1 MSAAAGPARPPLPG
15 GQRSLSPAAGGA
27 LVAGFVLALVACVPA
42 AAGRHPALAA
52 SLLAAA
58 ALLATWSAGLCLS
71 TGLRGRRLALEI
83 DPRPQHY
90 VQACAQASVF
100 LYWGWHWPPVRDA
113 AVLIAA
119 QVLFAYAF
127 DLLLAW
133 SRSEAGR
140 LGFGPV
146 PVVFSI
152 NLFLWFADDRFH
164 LQLLL
169 VAFAFAAKALIRWER
184 DGRRT
189 HVFNPAAFAL
199 AVFGAA
205 LLATGTSDLT
215 RGQDIAVSQF
225 FPPHMYLWIFLV
237 ALPGQYLFGV
247 TSMTLAAVAA
257 TWLFG
262 LAWFTA
268 TGVYYFYDAYIPVAV
283 FLGMHLLFTDPS
295 TAPRTAAGRLLFGA
309 LYGAGVVAGYAL
321 LAGAGLPTFYDKLLP
336 VPLLN
341 LSAGLLDRLA
351 GSRAL
356 RRLDPAGSGVLASA
370 GRSTVAGWAGRRA
383 RPPAAD
389 PGPAGGAEVAAGASR
404 GFLAR
409 QSSPSAP
416 LDAQPTRPGVCTVLR
431 RGFLARQSSPLAPLG
446 AQRTLPGVVPRRRLL
461 GRVPAPRRRH
471 LAYMAAWAAV
481 FAVMSATGGVGDRHP
496 GQWLPFWQAAC
507 AGDRPGAC
515 RYLAARLSGHCA
527 AGSGW
532 ACNEIGVL
540 LLTRPAVAAAAGEAD
555 PRAASAAWFDQGC
568 SLGFGPA
575 CGNLGRIAGASGPFD
590 RAPPGLDDWPVVLRG
605 SKGPVADL
613 GPAALLARA
622 CRQGWPDTCGSAD

>member
-1 MSAAAGPARPPLPG
+1 MKRPLSSARGFALAAGFALG
-15 GQRSLSPAAGGA
+15 LAACA
-27 LVAGFVLALVACVPA
+27 PA
-42 AAGRHPALAA
+42 AAGRHPVVAASILGAA
-52 SLLAAA
+52 SLLAAWA
-58 ALLATWSAGLCLS
+58 AVLCAWAGR
-71 TGLRGRRLALEI
+71 RGRRLTLDV

-90 VQACAQASVF
+90 VQACAQASVL
-100 LYWGWHWPPVRDA
+100 LYWGWHWPPVREA
-113 AVLIAA
+113 AVLVAA
-119 QVLFAYAF
+119 QLLFAYAF

-133 SRSEAGR
+133 SRGESGR

-184 DGRRT
+184 DGRRV

-199 AVFGAA
+199 AVFAAA
-205 LLATGTSDLT
+205 LLTTGTSDLT

-225 FPPHMYLWIFLV
+225 FPPHMYLWIFLA

-262 LAWFTA
+262 LLHFQA
-268 TGVYYFYDAYIPVAV
+268 TGVYYFYDSYIPIAV

-295 TAPRTAAGRLLFGA
+295 TAPRTEAGRLLFGA
-309 LYGAGVVAGYAL
+309 LYGVGVVAGYAL
-321 LAGAGLPTFYDKLLP
+321 LGGAGLPTFYDKLLP

-341 LSAGLLDRLA
+341 LSVGLLDRVA
-351 GSRAL
+351 RSRGL
-356 RRLDPAGSGVLASA
+356 RRPDPTRPAVLAA
-370 GRSTVAGWAGRRA
+370 GARRPAAGWAG
-383 RPPAAD
+383 
-389 PGPAGGAEVAAGASR
+389 
-404 GFLAR
+404 
-409 QSSPSAP
+409 
-416 LDAQPTRPGVCTVLR
+416 
-431 RGFLARQSSPLAPLG
+431 
-446 AQRTLPGVVPRRRLL
+446 

-481 FAVMSATGGVGDRHP
+481 FAVMSATGGAGDRHP
-496 GQWLPFWQAAC
+496 GQWLPFWQEAC
-507 AGDRPGAC
+507 ADGRPGAC

-540 LLTRPAVAAAAGEAD
+540 LLARPEAAAAAGETD
-555 PRAASAAWFDQGC
+555 PRAASAAWFDAGC
-568 SLGFGPA
+568 ALGFEPA
-575 CGNLGRIAGASGPFD
+575 CANLGRPAGAPGPFE
-590 RAPPGLDDWPVVLRG
+590 RAPPTLDDWPVVLRG
-605 SKGPVADL
+605 SKGPVADRA
-613 GPAALLARA
+613 PAALLARA

>member
-1 MSAAAGPARPPLPG
+1 MSPAAGPARPPLPG
-15 GQRSLSPAAGGA
+15 GARSFSPGAGCL
-27 LVAGFVLALVACVPA
+27 LVAGFVLGLAGCVPA
-42 AAGRHPALAA
+42 GAGRHPVVTA

-58 ALLATWSAGLCLS
+58 ALLATWGAGLCLWA
-71 TGLRGRRLALEI
+71 GLRGRCLAVRI

-133 SRSEAGR
+133 SRGEAGR

-199 AVFGAA
+199 AVFAVA
-205 LLATGTSDLT
+205 LLASGTSDLT

-225 FPPHMYLWIFLV
+225 FPPHMFLWIFLA

-268 TGVYYFYDAYIPVAV
+268 TGVYYFYDAYIPIAV

-295 TAPRTAAGRLLFGA
+295 TAPRTEGGRLLFGGF
-309 LYGAGVVAGYAL
+309 YGLAVVAGYAL
-321 LAGAGLPTFYDKLLP
+321 LAGVGLPTFYDKLLP

-341 LSAGLLDRLA
+341 LSVGLLDRLA

-356 RRLDPAGSGVLASA
+356 RRLDPARLAALAAEGRRPAATSGPAA
-370 GRSTVAGWAGRRA
+370 GGEAAGRA
-383 RPPAAD
+383 RP
-389 PGPAGGAEVAAGASR
+389 GP
-404 GFLAR
+404 
-409 QSSPSAP
+409 
-416 LDAQPTRPGVCTVLR
+416 LR
-431 RGFLARQSSPLAPLG
+431 RL
-446 AQRTLPGVVPRRRLL
+446 
-461 GRVPAPRRRH
+461 PAPRRRH

-481 FAVMSATGGVGDRHP
+481 FAVMSVTGGLGDRHP
-496 GQWLPFWQAAC
+496 GQWLPFWRAAC
-507 AGDRPGAC
+507 ADDRAGAC

-540 LLTRPAVAAAAGEAD
+540 FRTRPEAADAAGEAD

-568 SLGFGPA
+568 ALGFEPA
-575 CGNLGRIAGASGPFD
+575 CGNLDRTAGAPGPFE
-590 RAPPGLDDWPVVLRG
+590 RAPPTLDDWPVVLRG
-605 SKGPVADL
+605 SKGPVVDRT
-613 GPAALLARA
+613 PTALLARA
-622 CRQGWPDTCGSAD
+622 CRQGWPGTCGPSD

>member
-1 MSAAAGPARPPLPG
+1 MSPAAGPARPPLPG
-15 GQRSLSPAAGGA
+15 RPWSFSPAAGGA
-27 LVAGFVLALVACVPA
+27 LVAGFVLGLLGCVPA
-42 AAGRHPALAA
+42 GAGRHPALAA

-58 ALLATWSAGLCLS
+58 ALLATWSAGLCLWA
-71 TGLRGRRLALEI
+71 GLRGRRLAVEI

-100 LYWGWHWPPVRDA
+100 LYWGWHWPPVREA

-133 SRSEAGR
+133 SRGETGR

-199 AVFGAA
+199 AVFAFA

-268 TGVYYFYDAYIPVAV
+268 TGVYYFYDAYVPIAV

-341 LSAGLLDRLA
+341 LSVGLLDRA
-351 GSRAL
+351 ARSGVL
-356 RRLDPAGSGVLASA
+356 RRLGPARRGGRASD
-370 GRSTVAGWAGRRA
+370 GRRPADGWAGRRA
-383 RPPAAD
+383 EPRGAD
-389 PGPAGGAEVAAGASR
+389 PGPGAGAGAAAGA
-404 GFLAR
+404 
-409 QSSPSAP
+409 
-416 LDAQPTRPGVCTVLR
+416 R
-431 RGFLARQSSPLAPLG
+431 RG
-446 AQRTLPGVVPRRRLL
+446 LL

-481 FAVMSATGGVGDRHP
+481 FAVMSATGGAGDRHP

-507 AGDRPGAC
+507 AADRPGAC
-515 RYLAARLSGHCA
+515 GYLAARLSGHCA

-540 LLTRPAVAAAAGEAD
+540 LRTRPEAAEAAGEAD
-555 PRAASAAWFDQGC
+555 PRAASAAWFDEGC
-568 SLGFGPA
+568 ALGFGPA
-575 CGNLGRIAGASGPFD
+575 CGNLGPTAHETGPFE
-590 RAPPGLDDWPVVLRG
+590 RGPPTLADWPVVLRG
-605 SKGPVADL
+605 SKGPVADRTP
-613 GPAALLARA
+613 GALRALA
-622 CRQGWPDTCGSAD
+622 CRQGWPDTCGPAD

>member
-1 MSAAAGPARPPLPG
+1 MIGFRPGRHHTLDNAPSNGPFPLPPVRG
-15 GQRSLSPAAGGA
+15 CA
-27 LVAGFVLALVACVPA
+27 LVGAFAIGLAACVPA
-42 AAGRHPALAA
+42 GAGRHPALAA
-52 SLLAAA
+52 SLLGAA
-58 ALLATWSAGLCLS
+58 ALLAAWSAGLCLWAA
-71 TGLRGRRLALEI
+71 RRRRSLPLHI
-83 DPRPQHY
+83 DLRPQHY

-119 QVLFAYAF
+119 QIFFAYAF

-133 SRSEAGR
+133 SRGGAGR

-152 NLFLWFADDRFH
+152 NLFLWFDESRFH

-184 DGRRT
+184 DGRRV

-199 AVFGAA
+199 AVFA
-205 LLATGTSDLT
+205 LALIATGTSDLT
-215 RGQDIAVSQF
+215 RGRDIAVSQF
-225 FPPHMYLWIFLV
+225 FPPHMYVWIFLV

-262 LAWFTA
+262 LAYFQA
-268 TGVYYFYDAYIPVAV
+268 TGVYYFYDAYIPIAV

-295 TAPRTAAGRLLFGA
+295 TAPRTAAGRVLFGV

-341 LSAGLLDRLA
+341 LSVGLLDRLA
-351 GSRAL
+351 KSRPL
-356 RRLDPAGSGVLASA
+356 RRLAPA
-370 GRSTVAGWAGRRA
+370 R
-383 RPPAAD
+383 
-389 PGPAGGAEVAAGASR
+389 
-404 GFLAR
+404 
-409 QSSPSAP
+409 
-416 LDAQPTRPGVCTVLR
+416 
-431 RGFLARQSSPLAPLG
+431 LG
-446 AQRTLPGVVPRRRLL
+446 A
-461 GRVPAPRRRH
+461 PAPRRRH
-471 LAYMAAWAAV
+471 LAYMGAWAAV
-481 FAVMSATGGVGDRHP
+481 FAVMGTTGGVGDRHP

-507 AGDRPGAC
+507 ADGRPGAC

-532 ACNEIGVL
+532 ACNETGVL
-540 LLTRPAVAAAAGEAD
+540 LRTRSETASAVGEPD

-568 SLGFGPA
+568 ALGFEPA
-575 CGNLGRIAGASGPFD
+575 CANLGRSAGAPGPLE
-590 RAPPGLDDWPVVLRG
+590 RGPPTLDDWPVVLRG
-605 SKGPVADL
+605 GKGPVVDRV
-613 GPAALLARA
+613 PAALRALA
-622 CRQGWPDTCGSAD
+622 CRQGWPGTCDQAG

>member
-1 MSAAAGPARPPLPG
+1 MFPAAGPARPPLPG
-15 GQRSLSPAAGGA
+15 PGSFSPAAGGA
-27 LVAGFVLALVACVPA
+27 LVAGFVLGLLGCVPA
-42 AAGRHPALAA
+42 SAGRHPAIAA

-58 ALLATWSAGLCLS
+58 ALLATWSAGLCLWA
-71 TGLRGRRLALEI
+71 GLRGRRLAVEI

-133 SRSEAGR
+133 SRGEAGR

-199 AVFGAA
+199 AVFSAA

-341 LSAGLLDRLA
+341 LSVGLLDRLA
-351 GSRAL
+351 RSRVL
-356 RRLDPAGSGVLASA
+356 RRLEPAGPADLAA
-370 GRSTVAGWAGRRA
+370 VGRR
-383 RPPAAD
+383 PAAVPAD
-389 PGPAGGAEVAAGASR
+389 PPGR
-404 GFLAR
+404 G
-409 QSSPSAP
+409 
-416 LDAQPTRPGVCTVLR
+416 
-431 RGFLARQSSPLAPLG
+431 
-446 AQRTLPGVVPRRRLL
+446 LL

-481 FAVMSATGGVGDRHP
+481 FVVMSATGGVGDRHP

-507 AGDRPGAC
+507 ADDRPGAC

-540 LLTRPAVAAAAGEAD
+540 LRTRPEAAAAAGEAD

-568 SLGFGPA
+568 ALGFGPA
-575 CGNLGRIAGASGPFD
+575 CGNRGRTAGAPGPFG

-605 SKGPVADL
+605 SKGPVADRT
-613 GPAALLARA
+613 PAALLARA

>member
-1 MSAAAGPARPPLPG
+1 MSPAAGPARPPLPG
-15 GQRSLSPAAGGA
+15 GPRSFSPAAGCS
-27 LVAGFVLALVACVPA
+27 LVAGFVLGLVACVPA
-42 AAGRHPALAA
+42 GAGRHPVVAA

-58 ALLATWSAGLCLS
+58 ALLATWGAGLCLWA
-71 TGLRGRRLALEI
+71 GRRGRRLAVDI

-100 LYWGWHWPPVRDA
+100 LYWGWHWLPVREA

-133 SRSEAGR
+133 SRGEAGR

-199 AVFGAA
+199 AVFAVA
-205 LLATGTSDLT
+205 LLATGTNDLT

-225 FPPHMYLWIFLV
+225 FPPHMFLWIFLA

-268 TGVYYFYDAYIPVAV
+268 TGVYYFYDAYIPIAV

-295 TAPRTAAGRLLFGA
+295 TAPRSEGGRLLFGA
-309 LYGAGVVAGYAL
+309 LYGLAVVAGYAL

-341 LSAGLLDRLA
+341 LSVGLLDRLA
-351 GSRAL
+351 RSRAL
-356 RRLDPAGSGVLASA
+356 RRLDPARPAASA
-370 GRSTVAGWAGRRA
+370 AEGRR
-383 RPPAAD
+383 PAATSG
-389 PGPAGGAEVAAGASR
+389 PPAGGEAAGGA
-404 GFLAR
+404 
-409 QSSPSAP
+409 
-416 LDAQPTRPGVCTVLR
+416 R
-431 RGFLARQSSPLAPLG
+431 RGPLL
-446 AQRTLPGVVPRRRLL
+446 
-461 GRVPAPRRRH
+461 RVPAPRRRH

-481 FAVMSATGGVGDRHP
+481 FAVMSATGGAGDRHP

-507 AGDRPGAC
+507 ADDRAGAC

-540 LLTRPAVAAAAGEAD
+540 FRTRPEAADAAGEAD

-568 SLGFGPA
+568 ALGFEPA
-575 CGNLGRIAGASGPFD
+575 CGNLDRTAGAPGPFE

-605 SKGPVADL
+605 SKGPVVDRT
-613 GPAALLARA
+613 PAALLARA
-622 CRQGWPDTCGSAD
+622 CRQGWPGTCGPSD

>member
-1 MSAAAGPARPPLPG
+1 MPSDAGPARRLRELPPALG
-15 GQRSLSPAAGGA
+15 FALAGGFA
-27 LVAGFVLALVACVPA
+27 LGLLACVPA
-42 AAGRHPALAA
+42 AADRHPVVAASLVGAA
-52 SLLAAA
+52 SLL
-58 ALLATWSAGLCLS
+58 SAWGAVVWVWAS
-71 TGLRGRRLALEI
+71 RRGRRPTLEI

-113 AVLIAA
+113 AALIAA

-133 SRSEAGR
+133 SRGEAGR

-184 DGRRT
+184 DGRRA

-199 AVFGAA
+199 AVFAAA

-268 TGVYYFYDAYIPVAV
+268 TGVYYFYDAYVPIAV

-295 TAPRTAAGRLLFGA
+295 TAPRTEAGRLLFGA
-309 LYGAGVVAGYAL
+309 LYGVGVVAGYAL

-341 LSAGLLDRLA
+341 LSVGLLDRLA
-351 GSRAL
+351 G
-356 RRLDPAGSGVLASA
+356 RRLP
-370 GRSTVAGWAGRRA
+370 
-383 RPPAAD
+383 
-389 PGPAGGAEVAAGASR
+389 
-404 GFLAR
+404 
-409 QSSPSAP
+409 
-416 LDAQPTRPGVCTVLR
+416 
-431 RGFLARQSSPLAPLG
+431 
-446 AQRTLPGVVPRRRLL
+446 
-461 GRVPAPRRRH
+461 GRVPEPRRRH

-507 AGDRPGAC
+507 ADGRPGAC
-515 RYLAARLSGHCA
+515 GYLAARLSGHCV

-540 LLTRPAVAAAAGEAD
+540 LLTRPEAVATAGEAEPRPAAAAWFGE
-555 PRAASAAWFDQGC
+555 GC
-568 SLGFGPA
+568 ALGLSL
-575 CGNLGRIAGASGPFD
+575 IHI
-590 RAPPGLDDWPVVLRG
+590 
-605 SKGPVADL
+605 
-613 GPAALLARA
+613 
-622 CRQGWPDTCGSAD
+622 

>member
-1 MSAAAGPARPPLPG
+1 MSPAAGPARPPLPG
-15 GQRSLSPAAGGA
+15 GARSFSPAAGCL
-27 LVAGFVLALVACVPA
+27 LVAGFVLGLAVCVPA
-42 AAGRHPALAA
+42 GAGRHPVVAG

-58 ALLATWSAGLCLS
+58 ALLATWGAGLCLWA
-71 TGLRGRRLALEI
+71 GLRGRRLAVEI

-133 SRSEAGR
+133 SRGEAGR

-199 AVFGAA
+199 AVFAVA
-205 LLATGTSDLT
+205 LFASGTSDLT

-225 FPPHMYLWIFLV
+225 FPPHMFLWIFLA

-268 TGVYYFYDAYIPVAV
+268 TGVYYFYDAYIPIAV

-295 TAPRTAAGRLLFGA
+295 TAPRTEGGRLLFGA
-309 LYGAGVVAGYAL
+309 FYGLAVVAGYAL

-341 LSAGLLDRLA
+341 LSVGLLDRLA

-356 RRLDPAGSGVLASA
+356 RRLDPARLAA
-370 GRSTVAGWAGRRA
+370 LAAEGRRPAATSGPAAGGEAGEDA
-383 RPPAAD
+383 RP
-389 PGPAGGAEVAAGASR
+389 GP
-404 GFLAR
+404 
-409 QSSPSAP
+409 
-416 LDAQPTRPGVCTVLR
+416 LR
-431 RGFLARQSSPLAPLG
+431 RL
-446 AQRTLPGVVPRRRLL
+446 
-461 GRVPAPRRRH
+461 PAPRRRH

-507 AGDRPGAC
+507 ADARPGAC

-540 LLTRPAVAAAAGEAD
+540 FRTRPEAADAAGEAD

-568 SLGFGPA
+568 ALGFEPA
-575 CGNLGRIAGASGPFD
+575 CGNLDRTAGAPGPFE
-590 RAPPGLDDWPVVLRG
+590 RAPPTLDDWPVVLRG
-605 SKGPVADL
+605 SKGPVVDRT
-613 GPAALLARA
+613 PAALLARA
-622 CRQGWPDTCGSAD
+622 CRQGWPGTCGPSD

>member
-1 MSAAAGPARPPLPG
+1 MSPAAGPARPPLPG
-15 GQRSLSPAAGGA
+15 RPRSLSPAAGGA
-27 LVAGFVLALVACVPA
+27 LVAGFVLGLVACVPA

-58 ALLATWSAGLCLS
+58 ALLATWGAGLCLS

-133 SRSEAGR
+133 SRGEAGR

-199 AVFGAA
+199 AVFSAA

-225 FPPHMYLWIFLV
+225 FPPNMYLWIFLV

-268 TGVYYFYDAYIPVAV
+268 TGVYFFYDAYVPIAV

-341 LSAGLLDRLA
+341 LSVGLLDRLA

-356 RRLDPAGSGVLASA
+356 RRLDPAPSADLAA
-370 GRSTVAGWAGRRA
+370 AGRR
-383 RPPAAD
+383 PAATS
-389 PGPAGGAEVAAGASR
+389 GPAAVAAAAEVAPR

-416 LDAQPTRPGVCTVLR
+416 PGAQPTRPEVCTVL
-431 RGFLARQSSPLAPLG
+431 
-446 AQRTLPGVVPRRRLL
+446 RRRLL

-471 LAYMAAWAAV
+471 LAYMAAWAVV

-507 AGDRPGAC
+507 ADDRPGAC

-540 LLTRPAVAAAAGEAD
+540 LRTRPEAAAAAGEAD

-568 SLGFGPA
+568 ALGFGPA
-575 CGNLGRIAGASGPFD
+575 CRNLGPTAGAPGPFD

-605 SKGPVADL
+605 SKGPVADRT
-613 GPAALLARA
+613 PAALLARA

>member
-1 MSAAAGPARPPLPG
+1 MPPEVGPARRP
-15 GQRSLSPAAGGA
+15 
-27 LVAGFVLALVACVPA
+27 LALPPTLGFALAGAFALGLAACAPA
-42 AAGRHPALAA
+42 GAGRHPVVAASLLGAA
-52 SLLAAA
+52 SLLAA
-58 ALLATWSAGLCLS
+58 WGAGLCLWA
-71 TGLRGRRLALEI
+71 GRRGGRLTLEI

-100 LYWGWHWPPVRDA
+100 LYWGWHWPPVGDA
-113 AVLIAA
+113 AALIAA

-133 SRSEAGR
+133 SRGEAGR

-268 TGVYYFYDAYIPVAV
+268 TGVYYFYDAYVPIAV

-341 LSAGLLDRLA
+341 LSVGLFDRLA
-351 GSRAL
+351 ASRAL
-356 RRLDPAGSGVLASA
+356 RRLDPARSAVLAE
-370 GRSTVAGWAGRRA
+370 AGRR
-383 RPPAAD
+383 PAAT
-389 PGPAGGAEVAAGASR
+389 PGPAAVGAAAEDVPRGPLARQSSLSAPLGAQPTRSGVVPR
-404 GFLAR
+404 RRLLAR
-409 QSSPSAP
+409 QSSPSVLP
-416 LDAQPTRPGVCTVLR
+416 GAQPTLPGVCTVL
-431 RGFLARQSSPLAPLG
+431 
-446 AQRTLPGVVPRRRLL
+446 RRRLL

-496 GQWLPFWQAAC
+496 GQWLPFWQGAC
-507 AGDRPGAC
+507 ADDRPGAC

-540 LLTRPAVAAAAGEAD
+540 LRTRPAAAAAAGEAD

-568 SLGFGPA
+568 ALGFGPA
-575 CGNLGRIAGASGPFD
+575 CANLGLTAGASGPFD
-590 RAPPGLDDWPVVLRG
+590 RAPPTLDDWPVVLRG
-605 SKGPVADL
+605 SKGPVADRS
-613 GPAALLARA
+613 PAALLARA

>member
-1 MSAAAGPARPPLPG
+1 MTKMINWRKVPLRPLLLPPALGLAPAGA
-15 GQRSLSPAAGGA
+15 
-27 LVAGFVLALVACVPA
+27 FVLGLLALAPA
-42 AAGRHPALAA
+42 GAGRHPVVAASLVGAA
-52 SLLAAA
+52 SLLAA
-58 ALLATWSAGLCLS
+58 WGGGLCLWARA
-71 TGLRGRRLALEI
+71 RGRRLTLEI

-113 AVLIAA
+113 AVLVAA
-119 QVLFAYAF
+119 QLLFAYAF

-133 SRSEAGR
+133 SRGEAGR

-199 AVFGAA
+199 AVFSAA

-341 LSAGLLDRLA
+341 LSVGWLDRLA
-351 GSRAL
+351 RSRVL
-356 RRLDPAGSGVLASA
+356 RRLDPAGSAVLAA
-370 GRSTVAGWAGRRA
+370 AGRRPA
-383 RPPAAD
+383 AVPGPPAAV
-389 PGPAGGAEVAAGASR
+389 AAVGGA
-404 GFLAR
+404 
-409 QSSPSAP
+409 P
-416 LDAQPTRPGVCTVLR
+416 
-431 RGFLARQSSPLAPLG
+431 
-446 AQRTLPGVVPRRRLL
+446 
-461 GRVPAPRRRH
+461 RVPAPRRRH

-496 GQWLPFWQAAC
+496 ASGCRSGRRPAPATAPARAATS
-507 AGDRPGAC
+507 RPAC
-515 RYLAARLSGHCA
+515 RATARPA
-527 AGSGW
+527 RAGR
-532 ACNEIGVL
+532 A
-540 LLTRPAVAAAAGEAD
+540 TRPACSSRTRPEAAAAAD
-555 PRAASAAWFDQGC
+555 DPGPPGGVRRLVRRGAASWGSSPRAGTSA
-568 SLGFGPA
+568 GPPP
-575 CGNLGRIAGASGPFD
+575 LPGPFE
-590 RAPPGLDDWPVVLRG
+590 RAPPGPRRLAHRPQGQQGADRRPRSRRPPRAGLPPGLGGDLRARG
-605 SKGPVADL
+605 LTGDL
-613 GPAALLARA
+613 RARGLTPLAAAGRVRA
-622 CRQGWPDTCGSAD
+622 SRTP

>member
-1 MSAAAGPARPPLPG
+1 M
-15 GQRSLSPAAGGA
+15 
-27 LVAGFVLALVACVPA
+27 AGFVLGLAGCVPA
-42 AAGRHPALAA
+42 GAGRHPVVAA

-58 ALLATWSAGLCLS
+58 ALLATWGAGLCLWA
-71 TGLRGRRLALEI
+71 GLRGRRLAVEI

-100 LYWGWHWPPVRDA
+100 LYWGWHWPPVREA
-113 AVLIAA
+113 AVLVAA

-133 SRSEAGR
+133 SRGEAGR
-140 LGFGPV
+140 IGFGPV

-164 LQLLL
+164 LQLAL

-184 DGRRT
+184 DGRRV

-199 AVFGAA
+199 AVFSAA
-205 LLATGTSDLT
+205 LVLTGTSDLT

-225 FPPHMYLWIFLV
+225 FPPHIYVWIFLA

-262 LAWFTA
+262 LLYFQA
-268 TGVYYFYDAYIPVAV
+268 TGVYYFYDSYVPIAV

-295 TAPRTAAGRLLFGA
+295 TAPRSEGGRLLFGV

-321 LAGAGLPTFYDKLLP
+321 LARAGLPTFYDKLLP

-341 LSAGLLDRLA
+341 LSVGLLDRLA

-356 RRLDPAGSGVLASA
+356 RLLGPARFGGLAPEGRRPGV
-370 GRSTVAGWAGRRA
+370 GRAGRRA
-383 RPPAAD
+383 EAPLAD
-389 PGPAGGAEVAAGASR
+389 PGPGGGAAAAAGGR
-404 GFLAR
+404 G
-409 QSSPSAP
+409 
-416 LDAQPTRPGVCTVLR
+416 G
-431 RGFLARQSSPLAPLG
+431 
-446 AQRTLPGVVPRRRLL
+446 LL
-461 GRVPAPRRRH
+461 GRVTAPRRRH

-481 FAVMSATGGVGDRHP
+481 FAVMSVTGGVGDRHP
-496 GQWLPFWQAAC
+496 GQWLPFWQGAC
-507 AGDRPGAC
+507 AEGRPGAC
-515 RYLAARLSGHCA
+515 GYLVARQSGHCA

-532 ACNEIGVL
+532 ACNETGVL
-540 LLTRPAVAAAAGEAD
+540 LLTRPAAAADAGEPD
-555 PRAASAAWFDQGC
+555 PRAASGAWFERGC
-568 SLGFGPA
+568 ALGFAPA
-575 CGNLGRIAGASGPFD
+575 CENLRRPAGSPGSFE

-605 SKGPVADL
+605 SKGPVADRT
-613 GPAALLARA
+613 PAALLARA
-622 CRQGWPDTCGSAD
+622 CRQGWPGTCDRAG

>member
-1 MSAAAGPARPPLPG
+1 MSPAAGPPRPPLPG
-15 GQRSLSPAAGGA
+15 PGSFSPAAGGA
-27 LVAGFVLALVACVPA
+27 LVAGFVLGLAACAPA
-42 AAGRHPALAA
+42 GAGRHPAIAA

-58 ALLATWSAGLCLS
+58 ALLATWSAGLCLWA
-71 TGLRGRRLALEI
+71 GLRGRRLAVEI

-133 SRSEAGR
+133 SRGEAGR

-199 AVFGAA
+199 AVFSAA

-321 LAGAGLPTFYDKLLP
+321 LSGAGLPTFYDKLLP

-341 LSAGLLDRLA
+341 LSVGLLDRLA
-351 GSRAL
+351 RSPAL
-356 RRLDPAGSGVLASA
+356 RRLEPAGSAVLA
-370 GRSTVAGWAGRRA
+370 AGRRSSA
-383 RPPAAD
+383 VPADPPGRGPEVRPDLAAVGRRPSAV
-389 PGPAGGAEVAAGASR
+389 PGPAFAGEVAG
-404 GFLAR
+404 G
-409 QSSPSAP
+409 
-416 LDAQPTRPGVCTVLR
+416 GR
-431 RGFLARQSSPLAPLG
+431 RG
-446 AQRTLPGVVPRRRLL
+446 LL

-507 AGDRPGAC
+507 ADDRPGAC
-515 RYLAARLSGHCA
+515 GYLAARLSGHCA

-540 LLTRPAVAAAAGEAD
+540 LRTRPEAAAAAGEAD

-568 SLGFGPA
+568 ALGFGPA
-575 CGNLGRIAGASGPFD
+575 CGNRGRPVGAPGPFD

-605 SKGPVADL
+605 SKGPVADRTP
-613 GPAALLARA
+613 GALLARA

>member
-1 MSAAAGPARPPLPG
+1 MPPEVGPAR
-15 GQRSLSPAAGGA
+15 RR
-27 LVAGFVLALVACVPA
+27 LALPPALGFALAGAFALGLAACVPA
-42 AAGRHPALAA
+42 GAGRHPVVAASLVGAA
-52 SLLAAA
+52 SLLAA
-58 ALLATWSAGLCLS
+58 WGAGLCLWA
-71 TGLRGRRLALEI
+71 GRRGRRLTLEI

-113 AVLIAA
+113 AVLVAA
-119 QVLFAYAF
+119 QLLFAYAF

-133 SRSEAGR
+133 SRGEAGR

-199 AVFGAA
+199 AVFGVA

-225 FPPHMYLWIFLV
+225 FPPHMFLWIFLA

-268 TGVYYFYDAYIPVAV
+268 TGVYYFYDAYIPIAV

-295 TAPRTAAGRLLFGA
+295 TAPRTEAGRLLFGA

-341 LSAGLLDRLA
+341 LSVGLLDRLA

-356 RRLDPAGSGVLASA
+356 RLLGPARFGGLAPEGRRPGA
-370 GRSTVAGWAGRRA
+370 GRAGRREE
-383 RPPAAD
+383 PLVAD
-389 PGPAGGAEVAAGASR
+389 PGPGGGAAAAAGGR
-404 GFLAR
+404 G
-409 QSSPSAP
+409 
-416 LDAQPTRPGVCTVLR
+416 G
-431 RGFLARQSSPLAPLG
+431 
-446 AQRTLPGVVPRRRLL
+446 LL
-461 GRVPAPRRRH
+461 GRVTAPRRRH

-507 AGDRPGAC
+507 ADDRPGAC

-540 LLTRPAVAAAAGEAD
+540 LRTRPEAAAAAGETD
-555 PRAASAAWFDQGC
+555 PRAASAAWFEQGC
-568 SLGFGPA
+568 AIGFEPA
-575 CGNLGRIAGASGPFD
+575 CANLGRNTGAPGRFE
-590 RAPPGLDDWPVVLRG
+590 RAPPALDDWPVVLRG
-605 SKGPVADL
+605 SKGPVADRTP
-613 GPAALLARA
+613 GALRALA
-622 CRQGWPDTCGSAD
+622 CRQGWPDTCGPAD

>member
-1 MSAAAGPARPPLPG
+1 MSPAAGPARPPLPG
-15 GQRSLSPAAGGA
+15 RPRSFSPAAGGA
-27 LVAGFVLALVACVPA
+27 LVAGFVLGLLGCVPA
-42 AAGRHPALAA
+42 GAGRHPALAA

-58 ALLATWSAGLCLS
+58 ALLATWSAGLCLWA
-71 TGLRGRRLALEI
+71 GLRGRRLAVEL

-133 SRSEAGR
+133 SRGEAGR

-169 VAFAFAAKALIRWER
+169 VAFAFAAKSLIRWER

-199 AVFGAA
+199 AVFAVA
-205 LLATGTSDLT
+205 LLVTGTSDLT

-268 TGVYYFYDAYIPVAV
+268 TGVYYFYDAYVPIAV

-341 LSAGLLDRLA
+341 LSVGLLDRVA
-351 GSRAL
+351 RSGVL
-356 RRLDPAGSGVLASA
+356 RRLGPALVGGLPSEGRRPAA
-370 GRSTVAGWAGRRA
+370 GRAGRRA
-383 RPPAAD
+383 EPRAAD
-389 PGPAGGAEVAAGASR
+389 PGPGGGAEVAAGARR
-404 GFLAR
+404 GLPAR
-409 QSSPSAP
+409 PSSP
-416 LDAQPTRPGVCTVLR
+416 T
-431 RGFLARQSSPLAPLG
+431 APLG
-446 AQRTLPGVVPRRRLL
+446 AQPTLPGVCAVLRRRLL
-461 GRVPAPRRRH
+461 GRVPEPRRRH

-481 FAVMSATGGVGDRHP
+481 FVVMSATGGAGDRHP
-496 GQWLPFWQAAC
+496 GQWLPFWQGAC
-507 AGDRPGAC
+507 ADGRPGAC

-540 LLTRPAVAAAAGEAD
+540 LRTRPGVAAAAGEAD
-555 PRAASAAWFDQGC
+555 PRAAAAAWFDQGC
-568 SLGFGPA
+568 ALGFGPA
-575 CGNLGRIAGASGPFD
+575 CGNLGRPAGAPGLFE
-590 RAPPGLDDWPVVLRG
+590 RAPPTLDDWPMVLRG
-605 SKGPVADL
+605 SKGPVADRSP
-613 GPAALLARA
+613 GALLARA
-622 CRQGWPDTCGSAD
+622 CRQGWPDMCGSAD

>member
-1 MSAAAGPARPPLPG
+1 MKRCPLPPGRRGRRGRDGRGRSRRPRLRARG
-15 GQRSLSPAAGGA
+15 GLRPR
-27 LVAGFVLALVACVPA
+27 LVACVPA
-42 AAGRHPALAA
+42 AAGRHPAVAG

-58 ALLATWSAGLCLS
+58 AVLAAWSSGLWL
-71 TGLRGRRLALEI
+71 GARRGGRRLAL
-83 DPRPQHY
+83 DVDLRPQHY

-113 AVLIAA
+113 AALIFA
-119 QVLFAYAF
+119 QLLFAYAF

-133 SRSEAGR
+133 SRGEAGR

-152 NLFLWFADDRFH
+152 NLFLWFADERFH
-164 LQLLL
+164 FQLLL

-199 AVFGAA
+199 AVFAVA

-225 FPPHMYLWIFLV
+225 FPPRMYLLIFLA

-268 TGVYYFYDAYIPVAV
+268 TGVYYFYDAYIPIAV

-295 TAPRTAAGRLLFGA
+295 TAPRTEAGRLLFGA

-321 LAGAGLPTFYDKLLP
+321 LARAGLPTFYDKLLP

-341 LSAGLLDRLA
+341 LSVGLLDRLA
-351 GSRAL
+351 RSPTL
-356 RRLDPAGSGVLASA
+356 RRLGPARLGALAAA
-370 GRSTVAGWAGRRA
+370 GP
-383 RPPAAD
+383 PPAV
-389 PGPAGGAEVAAGASR
+389 PGPAAGGDAAGGAPR
-404 GFLAR
+404 G
-409 QSSPSAP
+409 
-416 LDAQPTRPGVCTVLR
+416 
-431 RGFLARQSSPLAPLG
+431 
-446 AQRTLPGVVPRRRLL
+446 LL

-481 FAVMSATGGVGDRHP
+481 FAVMSATGGAGDRHP

-507 AGDRPGAC
+507 ADDGPGAC
-515 RYLAARLSGHCA
+515 RYLAARLSGHCGT
-527 AGSGW
+527 GSGW
-532 ACNEIGVL
+532 ACNETGLL
-540 LLTRPAVAAAAGEAD
+540 LLTRPGAAAAVGEPD
-555 PRAASAAWFDQGC
+555 PGAASAAWFEQGC
-568 SLGFGPA
+568 ALGFGPA
-575 CGNLGRIAGASGPFD
+575 CGNLGRPAGAAGPFE
-590 RAPPGLDDWPVVLRG
+590 RAPPTLDDWPVVLRG
-605 SKGPVADL
+605 SKGPVADRAA
-613 GPAALLARA
+613 AALLARA
-622 CRQGWPDTCGSAD
+622 CRQGWPDTCGPAD

>member
-1 MSAAAGPARPPLPG
+1 MSPAAGPARPPLPG
-15 GQRSLSPAAGGA
+15 GARSFSPAAGCL
-27 LVAGFVLALVACVPA
+27 LVAGFVLGLAVCVPA
-42 AAGRHPALAA
+42 GAGRHPVVAG

-58 ALLATWSAGLCLS
+58 ALLATWGAGLCLWA
-71 TGLRGRRLALEI
+71 GLRGRRLAVEI

-133 SRSEAGR
+133 SRGEAGR

-199 AVFGAA
+199 AVFAVA
-205 LLATGTSDLT
+205 LLASGTSDLT

-225 FPPHMYLWIFLV
+225 FPPHMFLWIFLA

-268 TGVYYFYDAYIPVAV
+268 TGVYYFYDAYIPIAV

-295 TAPRTAAGRLLFGA
+295 TAPRTEGGRLLFGA
-309 LYGAGVVAGYAL
+309 FYGLAVVAGYAL

-341 LSAGLLDRLA
+341 LSVGLLDRLA

-356 RRLDPAGSGVLASA
+356 RRLDPARLAA
-370 GRSTVAGWAGRRA
+370 LAAEGRRPAATSGPAAGGEAGEDA
-383 RPPAAD
+383 RP
-389 PGPAGGAEVAAGASR
+389 GP
-404 GFLAR
+404 
-409 QSSPSAP
+409 
-416 LDAQPTRPGVCTVLR
+416 LR
-431 RGFLARQSSPLAPLG
+431 RL
-446 AQRTLPGVVPRRRLL
+446 
-461 GRVPAPRRRH
+461 PAPRRRH

-507 AGDRPGAC
+507 ADARPGAC

-540 LLTRPAVAAAAGEAD
+540 FRTRPEAADAAGEAD

-568 SLGFGPA
+568 ALGFEPA
-575 CGNLGRIAGASGPFD
+575 CGNLDRTAGAPGPFE
-590 RAPPGLDDWPVVLRG
+590 RAPPTLDDWPVVLRG
-605 SKGPVADL
+605 SKGPVVDRT
-613 GPAALLARA
+613 PAALLARA
-622 CRQGWPDTCGSAD
+622 CRQGWPGTCGPSD

>member
-1 MSAAAGPARPPLPG
+1 MPPEVGPARRL
-15 GQRSLSPAAGGA
+15 
-27 LVAGFVLALVACVPA
+27 LALPPARGFALAGAFALGLAACVPA
-42 AAGRHPALAA
+42 GAGRHPVVAASLVGAA
-52 SLLAAA
+52 SLLAA
-58 ALLATWSAGLCLS
+58 WGAGL
-71 TGLRGRRLALEI
+71 GLWAGRRGRRLTLEI

-113 AVLIAA
+113 AVLVAA
-119 QVLFAYAF
+119 QLLFAYAF

-133 SRSEAGR
+133 SRGEAGR

-164 LQLLL
+164 LQLAL

-199 AVFGAA
+199 AVFAAA

-225 FPPHMYLWIFLV
+225 FPPHMYLWIFLA

-262 LAWFTA
+262 LLYFQA
-268 TGVYYFYDAYIPVAV
+268 TGVYYFYDSYVPIAV

-295 TAPRTAAGRLLFGA
+295 TAPRSEGGRLLFGV
-309 LYGAGVVAGYAL
+309 LYGAAVVAGYAL
-321 LAGAGLPTFYDKLLP
+321 LGRAGAPTFYDKLLP

-341 LSAGLLDRLA
+341 LSVGLLDRLA
-351 GSRAL
+351 RSRAL
-356 RRLDPAGSGVLASA
+356 RRLDPAGSAVLAS
-370 GRSTVAGWAGRRA
+370 GGRRPTA
-383 RPPAAD
+383 I
-389 PGPAGGAEVAAGASR
+389 PGPAAAGEVAG
-404 GFLAR
+404 
-409 QSSPSAP
+409 
-416 LDAQPTRPGVCTVLR
+416 GVR
-431 RGFLARQSSPLAPLG
+431 RGP
-446 AQRTLPGVVPRRRLL
+446 L
-461 GRVPAPRRRH
+461 GRVPVPRRRH
-471 LAYMAAWAAV
+471 LAYMGAWAAV

-540 LLTRPAVAAAAGEAD
+540 LRTRPEAAAAAGEAD

-568 SLGFGPA
+568 ALGFGPA
-575 CGNLGRIAGASGPFD
+575 CRNLGPTAGAPGPFD
-590 RAPPGLDDWPVVLRG
+590 RAPPTPDDWPVVLRG
-605 SKGPVADL
+605 SKGPVADRTP
-613 GPAALLARA
+613 GALLARA
-622 CRQGWPDTCGSAD
+622 CRQGWPDACGSAD

>member
-1 MSAAAGPARPPLPG
+1 MSPPAAGPARPPLPG
-15 GQRSLSPAAGGA
+15 RSRALSPAAGGA
-27 LVAGFVLALVACVPA
+27 LVAGFVLGLLGCVPA
-42 AAGRHPALAA
+42 GAGRHPALAA

-58 ALLATWSAGLCLS
+58 ALLAAWSAGLCLWA
-71 TGLRGRRLALEI
+71 GLRGRRLTLEI

-113 AVLIAA
+113 AALIAA

-133 SRSEAGR
+133 SRGEAGR

-199 AVFGAA
+199 AVFALA

-262 LAWFTA
+262 LLHFQA
-268 TGVYYFYDAYIPVAV
+268 TGVYYFYDSYVPIAV

-295 TAPRTAAGRLLFGA
+295 TAPRTEAGRLLFGA
-309 LYGAGVVAGYAL
+309 FYGAGVVAGYAL

-341 LSAGLLDRLA
+341 LSVGLLDRA
-351 GSRAL
+351 ARSGVL
-356 RRLDPAGSGVLASA
+356 RRLGPARRGSLASEGRRPAA
-370 GRSTVAGWAGRRA
+370 GRADPRA
-383 RPPAAD
+383 ADPRAADPPTADPPTADPPAAD
-389 PGPAGGAEVAAGASR
+389 PRAADPGPGGGAEAAAVAPR
-404 GFLAR
+404 G
-409 QSSPSAP
+409 
-416 LDAQPTRPGVCTVLR
+416 
-431 RGFLARQSSPLAPLG
+431 
-446 AQRTLPGVVPRRRLL
+446 LL

-481 FAVMSATGGVGDRHP
+481 FAVMGATGGAGDRHP
-496 GQWLPFWQAAC
+496 GQWLPFWQEAC

-540 LLTRPAVAAAAGEAD
+540 LLTRPGAAAAAGEPD
-555 PRAASAAWFDQGC
+555 PRAASAAWFDEGC
-568 SLGFGPA
+568 ALGFEPA
-575 CGNLGRIAGASGPFD
+575 CANLGRPAGAPGPLE
-590 RAPPGLDDWPVVLRG
+590 RAPPTLDDWPVVLRG
-605 SKGPVADL
+605 SKGPVADRAPGVL
-613 GPAALLARA
+613 RARA
-622 CRQGWPDTCGSAD
+622 CRQGWPDTCGSAY

>member
-1 MSAAAGPARPPLPG
+1 MPPDVRPARRP
-15 GQRSLSPAAGGA
+15 
-27 LVAGFVLALVACVPA
+27 LALPPALAFALAGAFTLALAACVPA
-42 AAGRHPALAA
+42 GAARHPVVAA
-52 SLLAAA
+52 SLLGAAF
-58 ALLATWSAGLCLS
+58 LLAAWGAVLCAWAGR
-71 TGLRGRRLALEI
+71 RGRRLTLEI

-133 SRSEAGR
+133 SRGEAGR

-199 AVFGAA
+199 AVFGVA

-268 TGVYYFYDAYIPVAV
+268 TGVYYFYDAYVPIAV

-341 LSAGLLDRLA
+341 LSVGLIDRLA
-351 GSRAL
+351 RSRAL
-356 RRLDPAGSGVLASA
+356 RRLDPARLGGLAA
-370 GRSTVAGWAGRRA
+370 VRRPPAAGWAERRA
-383 RPPAAD
+383 RPPVAD
-389 PGPAGGAEVAAGASR
+389 PGPGGGAEVAADAGR
-404 GFLAR
+404 GF
-409 QSSPSAP
+409 
-416 LDAQPTRPGVCTVLR
+416 
-431 RGFLARQSSPLAPLG
+431 
-446 AQRTLPGVVPRRRLL
+446 L

-481 FAVMSATGGVGDRHP
+481 FAVMSATGGAGDRHP

-507 AGDRPGAC
+507 ADGRPGAC

-532 ACNEIGVL
+532 ACNETGVL
-540 LLTRPAVAAAAGEAD
+540 LLTRPGVAAAAGEPD
-555 PRAASAAWFDQGC
+555 PRAAAAAWFDEGC
-568 SLGFGPA
+568 ALGFGPA
-575 CGNLGRIAGASGPFD
+575 CGNFGRPAGAPGPFE
-590 RAPPGLDDWPVVLRG
+590 RAPPALDDWPVVLRG
-605 SKGPVADL
+605 SKGPVADRAA
-613 GPAALLARA
+613 GALLDRA
-622 CRQGWPDTCGSAD
+622 CRQGWPDTCGPAD

>member
-1 MSAAAGPARPPLPG
+1 MSPAAGPARPPLPG
-15 GQRSLSPAAGGA
+15 RPWSFSPAAGGA
-27 LVAGFVLALVACVPA
+27 LAAGFVLGLLGCVPA
-42 AAGRHPALAA
+42 GAGRHPALAA

-58 ALLATWSAGLCLS
+58 ALLATWSAGLCLWA
-71 TGLRGRRLALEI
+71 GLRGRRLAVEI

-113 AVLIAA
+113 AALIAA

-133 SRSEAGR
+133 SRGEAGR

-199 AVFGAA
+199 AVFAAA

-262 LAWFTA
+262 LLYFQA
-268 TGVYYFYDAYIPVAV
+268 TGVYYFYDSYVPIAV

-295 TAPRTAAGRLLFGA
+295 TAPRTEAGRLLFGA

-341 LSAGLLDRLA
+341 LSVGLLDRA
-351 GSRAL
+351 ARSGVL
-356 RRLDPAGSGVLASA
+356 RRLGPARRASLASQ
-370 GRSTVAGWAGRRA
+370 G
-383 RPPAAD
+383 
-389 PGPAGGAEVAAGASR
+389 
-404 GFLAR
+404 
-409 QSSPSAP
+409 
-416 LDAQPTRPGVCTVLR
+416 
-431 RGFLARQSSPLAPLG
+431 
-446 AQRTLPGVVPRRRLL
+446 
-461 GRVPAPRRRH
+461 RRH

-481 FAVMSATGGVGDRHP
+481 FAVMGATGGAGDRHP
-496 GQWLPFWQAAC
+496 GQWLPFWQEAC

-540 LLTRPAVAAAAGEAD
+540 LLTRPGAAAAAGEPD
-555 PRAASAAWFDQGC
+555 PRAAAAAWFDEGC
-568 SLGFGPA
+568 ARGFEPA
-575 CGNLGRIAGASGPFD
+575 CANLGRPAGAPGPFE
-590 RAPPGLDDWPVVLRG
+590 RAPPTLGDWPVVLRG
-605 SKGPVADL
+605 SKGPVADRT
-613 GPAALLARA
+613 PAALLARA

>member
-1 MSAAAGPARPPLPG
+1 MPPDVGPARRPLALPPALG
-15 GQRSLSPAAGGA
+15 FALAGA
-27 LVAGFVLALVACVPA
+27 FVLGLLGCVPA
-42 AAGRHPALAA
+42 GAGRHPAIAA

-58 ALLATWSAGLCLS
+58 AVLATWSAGLCLWA
-71 TGLRGRRLALEI
+71 GLRGRGLAVEI

-133 SRSEAGR
+133 SRGEAGR

-199 AVFGAA
+199 AVFSAA

-341 LSAGLLDRLA
+341 LSVGLLDRLA
-351 GSRAL
+351 RSPAL
-356 RRLDPAGSGVLASA
+356 RRLDPAGSAVLAA
-370 GRSTVAGWAGRRA
+370 VGRRPAAAPADPPGRGPEVRPDLAAAGRRPA
-383 RPPAAD
+383 AVPADPPGRGPEVRPDLAAVGRRPPAV
-389 PGPAGGAEVAAGASR
+389 PGPAFAGAVA
-404 GFLAR
+404 G
-409 QSSPSAP
+409 
-416 LDAQPTRPGVCTVLR
+416 GGR
-431 RGFLARQSSPLAPLG
+431 RG
-446 AQRTLPGVVPRRRLL
+446 LL

-507 AGDRPGAC
+507 ADDRPGAC

-540 LLTRPAVAAAAGEAD
+540 LRTRPEAAAAAGEAD

-568 SLGFGPA
+568 ALGFGPA
-575 CGNLGRIAGASGPFD
+575 CGNRGRTAGAPGPFG

-605 SKGPVADL
+605 SKGPVADRT
-613 GPAALLARA
+613 PAALLARA

>member
-1 MSAAAGPARPPLPG
+1 MPPDVGPARRLLALPPVLG
-15 GQRSLSPAAGGA
+15 FALAA
-27 LVAGFVLALVACVPA
+27 VLALGLVACVPA
-42 AAGRHPALAA
+42 VAGRHAVVAA
-52 SLLAAA
+52 SLFSAAFLLVAWA
-58 ALLATWSAGLCLS
+58 AVLGVWARR
-71 TGLRGRRLALEI
+71 RGQRPTLEI
-83 DPRPQHY
+83 DLRPQHY

-100 LYWGWHWPPVRDA
+100 LYWGWHWPPVREA

-133 SRSEAGR
+133 SRGEAGR

-169 VAFAFAAKALIRWER
+169 VAFAFAAKSLIRWER

-189 HVFNPAAFAL
+189 HVFNPAAFGL
-199 AVFGAA
+199 AVFAVA

-215 RGQDIAVSQF
+215 RGRDIAVSQF

-262 LAWFTA
+262 LAYFTA
-268 TGVYYFYDAYIPVAV
+268 TGAYYFHDAYIPIAV

-295 TAPRTAAGRLLFGA
+295 TAPRTAAGRLIFGA
-309 LYGAGVVAGYAL
+309 LYGAGVVAGYAML
-321 LAGAGLPTFYDKLLP
+321 GRAGLPTFYDKLLP

-341 LSAGLLDRLA
+341 LSVGLLDRLA
-351 GSRAL
+351 RSRAL
-356 RRLDPAGSGVLASA
+356 RRLDPP
-370 GRSTVAGWAGRRA
+370 
-383 RPPAAD
+383 RP
-389 PGPAGGAEVAAGASR
+389 
-404 GFLAR
+404 
-409 QSSPSAP
+409 
-416 LDAQPTRPGVCTVLR
+416 T
-431 RGFLARQSSPLAPLG
+431 
-446 AQRTLPGVVPRRRLL
+446 
-461 GRVPAPRRRH
+461 APRRRR

-481 FAVMSATGGVGDRHP
+481 FAVMSATGGVGDHHP
-496 GQWLPFWQAAC
+496 GQWLPFWQRAC
-507 AGDRPGAC
+507 ADDRPGAC
-515 RYLAARLSGHCA
+515 PYLAARLSGHCA

-540 LLTRPAVAAAAGEAD
+540 LRTRPEVAAAAGEAD

-568 SLGFGPA
+568 ALGFEPA
-575 CGNLGRIAGASGPFD
+575 CGNVGRTPGVPGVLE
-590 RAPPGLDDWPVVLRG
+590 RAPPTPDDWPVVLRG
-605 SKGPVADL
+605 SKGPVADRA
-613 GPAALLARA
+613 PDALRARA
-622 CRQGWPDTCGSAD
+622 CRQGWPDTCDRRE

>member
-1 MSAAAGPARPPLPG
+1 MPPEVGPARRL
-15 GQRSLSPAAGGA
+15 
-27 LVAGFVLALVACVPA
+27 LALPPALGFALAGAFALGLAACVPA
-42 AAGRHPALAA
+42 GAGRHPVVAASLVGAA
-52 SLLAAA
+52 SLLA
-58 ALLATWSAGLCLS
+58 TWGAGL
-71 TGLRGRRLALEI
+71 GLWAGRRRRRLTLEI

-113 AVLIAA
+113 AVLVAA
-119 QVLFAYAF
+119 QLLFAYAF

-133 SRSEAGR
+133 SRGEAGR

-164 LQLLL
+164 LQLAL

-184 DGRRT
+184 DGRRV

-199 AVFGAA
+199 AVFSAA
-205 LLATGTSDLT
+205 LILTGTSDLT

-225 FPPHMYLWIFLV
+225 FPPHMYAWIFLA

-262 LAWFTA
+262 LLYFQA
-268 TGVYYFYDAYIPVAV
+268 TGVYYFYDSYVPIAV

-295 TAPRTAAGRLLFGA
+295 TAPRSEGGRLLFGV

-321 LAGAGLPTFYDKLLP
+321 LGRAGAPTFYDKLLP

-341 LSAGLLDRLA
+341 LSVVLLDRAA
-351 GSRAL
+351 GAGFL
-356 RRLDPAGSGVLASA
+356 RRLGSARLGAAAVEGRRPAAGSA
-370 GRSTVAGWAGRRA
+370 GRAEPEAAAAPRAGGEA
-383 RPPAAD
+383 
-389 PGPAGGAEVAAGASR
+389 AGGARRDLVVGAVA
-404 GFLAR
+404 
-409 QSSPSAP
+409 
-416 LDAQPTRPGVCTVLR
+416 
-431 RGFLARQSSPLAPLG
+431 
-446 AQRTLPGVVPRRRLL
+446 PRRRL
-461 GRVPAPRRRH
+461 
-471 LAYMAAWAAV
+471 AYMGAWAAA

-496 GQWLPFWQAAC
+496 GQWLPFWQGAC
-507 AGDRPGAC
+507 AEGRPGAC
-515 RYLAARLSGHCA
+515 GYLVARQSGHCA

-532 ACNEIGVL
+532 ACNETGVL
-540 LLTRPAVAAAAGEAD
+540 LLTRPEAAADAGEPD
-555 PRAASAAWFDQGC
+555 PRAASPAWFERGC
-568 SLGFGPA
+568 ALGFAPA
-575 CGNLGRIAGASGPFD
+575 CENLRRPAGAPGPFE

-605 SKGPVADL
+605 SKGPVADRT
-613 GPAALLARA
+613 PAALLARA
-622 CRQGWPDTCGSAD
+622 CRQGWPGTCEPAG

>member
-1 MSAAAGPARPPLPG
+1 MFPAAGPARPPLPG
-15 GQRSLSPAAGGA
+15 PGSFSPVAGGA
-27 LVAGFVLALVACVPA
+27 LVAGFVLGLLACVPA
-42 AAGRHPALAA
+42 GADRHPAIAA

-58 ALLATWSAGLCLS
+58 AVLATWSAGLCLWA
-71 TGLRGRRLALEI
+71 GLRGRRLAVEI

-90 VQACAQASVF
+90 VQACAQASIF

-133 SRSEAGR
+133 SRGEAGR

-199 AVFGAA
+199 AVFSAA

-247 TSMTLAAVAA
+247 TSMTLAAVVA

-341 LSAGLLDRLA
+341 LSVGLLDRLA
-351 GSRAL
+351 RSPAL
-356 RRLDPAGSGVLASA
+356 RRLDPARPADLAA
-370 GRSTVAGWAGRRA
+370 AGRR
-383 RPPAAD
+383 PAAVPAD
-389 PGPAGGAEVAAGASR
+389 PPGR
-404 GFLAR
+404 GL
-409 QSSPSAP
+409 
-416 LDAQPTRPGVCTVLR
+416 LD
-431 RGFLARQSSPLAPLG
+431 
-446 AQRTLPGVVPRRRLL
+446 
-461 GRVPAPRRRH
+461 RVPAPRRRH

-507 AGDRPGAC
+507 ADDRPGAC

-540 LLTRPAVAAAAGEAD
+540 LRTRPAAAAAAGEAD

-568 SLGFGPA
+568 ALGFGPA
-575 CGNLGRIAGASGPFD
+575 CGNRGRPAGAPGPFD

-605 SKGPVADL
+605 SKGPVADRTP
-613 GPAALLARA
+613 GALLARA

>member
-1 MSAAAGPARPPLPG
+1 MKRPLSSARGF
-15 GQRSLSPAAGGA
+15 A
-27 LVAGFVLALVACVPA
+27 LAAGFVLGLAACAPA
-42 AAGRHPALAA
+42 AAGRHPVVAASILGAA
-52 SLLAAA
+52 SLLAAWGA
-58 ALLATWSAGLCLS
+58 VLCAWAGR
-71 TGLRGRRLALEI
+71 RGRRLTLDV

-100 LYWGWHWPPVRDA
+100 LYWGWHWPPVREA

-119 QVLFAYAF
+119 QLLFAYAF

-133 SRSEAGR
+133 SRGEAGR

-225 FPPHMYLWIFLV
+225 FPPHMFLWIFLA

-262 LAWFTA
+262 LLWFQA
-268 TGVYYFYDAYIPVAV
+268 TGVYYFYDSYVPIAV

-295 TAPRTAAGRLLFGA
+295 TAPRTEAGRLLFGA
-309 LYGAGVVAGYAL
+309 LYGVGVVAGYAL
-321 LAGAGLPTFYDKLLP
+321 LGGAGLPTFYDKLLP

-341 LSAGLLDRLA
+341 LSVGLLDRLA
-351 GSRAL
+351 RSRAL
-356 RRLDPAGSGVLASA
+356 RRPDPARPAVLAA
-370 GRSTVAGWAGRRA
+370 EGRRPAAAWAGRRA
-383 RPPAAD
+383 EPTAAG
-389 PGPAGGAEVAAGASR
+389 PGPGGGAEASAGAGR
-404 GFLAR
+404 GLLAR
-409 QSSPSAP
+409 PSSPAAP
-416 LDAQPTRPGVCTVLR
+416 PGARPALPGVCAV
-431 RGFLARQSSPLAPLG
+431 
-446 AQRTLPGVVPRRRLL
+446 RRRLL

-481 FAVMSATGGVGDRHP
+481 FAVMSVTGGAGDRHP
-496 GQWLPFWQAAC
+496 GQWLPFWQEAC
-507 AGDRPGAC
+507 ADGRPGAC
-515 RYLAARLSGHCA
+515 RYLAARLSGHCV

-540 LLTRPAVAAAAGEAD
+540 LLARPEAAAAAGEAN
-555 PRAASAAWFDQGC
+555 PRAASAAWFDAGC
-568 SLGFGPA
+568 ALGFEPA
-575 CGNLGRIAGASGPFD
+575 CANLGRPAGAPGPLE
-590 RAPPGLDDWPVVLRG
+590 RAPPTLDDWPVVLRG
-605 SKGPVADL
+605 SKGPVADRA
-613 GPAALLARA
+613 PAALLARA
-622 CRQGWPDTCGSAD
+622 CRQGWPDTCGPAD

>member
-1 MSAAAGPARPPLPG
+1 MRRPLPSRPRRGRSFSLPPAGGFAVAAGF
-15 GQRSLSPAAGGA
+15 A
-27 LVAGFVLALVACVPA
+27 LGLLACVPA
-42 AAGRHPALAA
+42 GAGRHPVLAQ
-52 SLLAAA
+52 SFLGAA
-58 ALLATWSAGLCLS
+58 ALLAAWSAGLCLRA
-71 TGLRGRRLALEI
+71 GRRGRRLTLDI
-83 DPRPQHY
+83 DPRAQHW

-113 AVLIAA
+113 AVLVAA

-133 SRSEAGR
+133 SRGEAGR

-164 LQLLL
+164 LQLAL

-184 DGRRT
+184 DGRRV

-199 AVFGAA
+199 AVFSAA
-205 LLATGTSDLT
+205 LILTGTSDLT

-225 FPPHMYLWIFLV
+225 FPPHMYVWIFLV

-262 LAWFTA
+262 LLHFQA

-295 TAPRTAAGRLLFGA
+295 TAPRTEGGRVLFGV

-321 LAGAGLPTFYDKLLP
+321 LGRGGAPTFYDKLLP

-341 LSAGLLDRLA
+341 LSVGLLDRLA
-351 GSRAL
+351 RSRVL
-356 RRLDPAGSGVLASA
+356 RRLDTARPAVLAA
-370 GRSTVAGWAGRRA
+370 GGR
-383 RPPAAD
+383 PAAVSR
-389 PGPAGGAEVAAGASR
+389 PVGGPAAGGGGR
-404 GFLAR
+404 GF
-409 QSSPSAP
+409 P
-416 LDAQPTRPGVCTVLR
+416 
-431 RGFLARQSSPLAPLG
+431 
-446 AQRTLPGVVPRRRLL
+446 
-461 GRVPAPRRRH
+461 GRVPEPRRRH

-532 ACNEIGVL
+532 ACNETGVL
-540 LLTRPAVAAAAGEAD
+540 LRTRPAAAAAVGEPD
-555 PRAASAAWFDQGC
+555 PRAASAAWFEQGC
-568 SLGFGPA
+568 ALGFGPA
-575 CGNLGRIAGASGPFD
+575 CRNLRRPPAAPGPFE
-590 RAPPGLDDWPVVLRG
+590 RAPPTLDDWPVVLRG
-605 SKGPVADL
+605 GKGPVADR
-613 GPAALLARA
+613 GPDALRARA
-622 CRQGWPDTCGSAD
+622 CRQGWPDTCDPAD

>member
-1 MSAAAGPARPPLPG
+1 MPPEVGPARRP
-15 GQRSLSPAAGGA
+15 
-27 LVAGFVLALVACVPA
+27 LALPPALGFALAGAFALGLAACVPA
-42 AAGRHPALAA
+42 GAARHPVIAA
-52 SLLAAA
+52 SLVGAAS
-58 ALLATWSAGLCLS
+58 LLATWSAGLCLWA
-71 TGLRGRRLALEI
+71 GLRGRRLAVEI

-113 AVLIAA
+113 AALIAA

-133 SRSEAGR
+133 SRGEAGR

-199 AVFGAA
+199 AVFSAA
-205 LLATGTSDLT
+205 LLVTGTSDLT

-247 TSMTLAAVAA
+247 TSMTLAAVVA

-268 TGVYYFYDAYIPVAV
+268 TGVYYFYDAYIPIAV

-341 LSAGLLDRLA
+341 LSVGLLDRLA
-351 GSRAL
+351 RSRVL
-356 RRLDPAGSGVLASA
+356 RRLEPAGSAALA
-370 GRSTVAGWAGRRA
+370 AGRR
-383 RPPAAD
+383 PATV
-389 PGPAGGAEVAAGASR
+389 PGPAAGGEAAEGAR
-404 GFLAR
+404 QGLLAR
-409 QSSPSAP
+409 QSSPSVP
-416 LDAQPTRPGVCTVLR
+416 PGAQPTRPGVCTVL
-431 RGFLARQSSPLAPLG
+431 
-446 AQRTLPGVVPRRRLL
+446 RRRLL

-507 AGDRPGAC
+507 ADDRPGAC

-568 SLGFGPA
+568 ALGFGPA
-575 CGNLGRIAGASGPFD
+575 CENRGRTAGAPGPFD